1 MSDEA
6 LDPADLSR
14 RGAATPSV
22 ASAPAPASVTG
33 PDGDVNWPK
42 LFLGFGGMV
51 VGYFMAVLDIQIV
64 AASLSQIQAGVGASA
79 DQISWIQTI
88 YLLAEVVIIPLT
100 AYLTRMFGTR
110 PVYVVAA
117 FAFIVTSI
125 LTGLSTTVEVM
136 IFMRALQGLAAGAM
150 IPSVFATAM
159 TVFPP
164 DKRVTANVIVGL
176 IVTLAPTIGPTLGG
190 HLTDSLGWRWLFF
203 INVPAG
209 LLVMFLVGRYADFDR
224 GDPSLARGVDWPG
237 VGLMTVFLLSM
248 QYVIEEGAKE
258 GWFDEPLIL
267 WLAITAGLTGAAF
280 IWRQLT
286 YAKPIVSLRPFQDR
300 NFTLGMI
307 MNFVA
312 GASLFGGTF
321 ILPLFLG
328 QVRHYSAAEVGATML
343 VSGLVMFVSA
353 PVAGRLVRAMDA
365 RIPMII
371 GFGMAAYGVG
381 LGARVTEDW
390 GFWQFAGLQAWR
402 GVGVMIAM
410 IAAQQM
416 SVSTLPASMMK
427 DASGLVN
434 LIRNI
439 GGAVGLAV
447 LTTILSHQTAV
458 HFADLSAGVSAASL
472 QSQALLEGLTGMM
485 EARGVYDPEGAGRK
499 AFAGLLH
506 RQALVL
512 AFGDAFFVLAAGC
525 AAAAVL
531 AIFAAPAKAPAP
543 PAPPSQGKS

>member
-1 MSDEA
+1 MSDKTPGPGLA
-6 LDPADLSR
+6 GPAVMT
-14 RGAATPSV
+14 APTPPSV
-22 ASAPAPASVTG
+22 QTAEGEVDWTR
-33 PDGDVNWPK
+33 

-64 AASLSQIQAGVGASA
+64 AASLSQIQAGIGASA
-79 DQISWIQTI
+79 DQISWVQTI

-117 FAFIVTSI
+117 GAFIVTSVLVG
-125 LTGLSTTVEVM
+125 LTTSVEAM
-136 IFMRALQGLAAGAM
+136 IVMRAFQGLAAGAM

-159 TVFPP
+159 TAFPP

-190 HLTDSLGWRWLFF
+190 HLTDALGWRWLFF

-209 LLVMFLVGRYADFDR
+209 LLVIFLVGRYADFDK
-224 GDPSLARGVDWPG
+224 GDRSLGKGVDWWG

-248 QYVIEEGAKE
+248 QFVIEEGAKE

-267 WLAITAGLTGAAF
+267 WLSVLAGLTGAAF

-286 YAKPIVSLRPFQDR
+286 YRQPIVSLQPFRDR
-300 NFTLGMI
+300 NFTLGMV

-328 QVRHYSAAEVGATML
+328 QIRQYSAAEVGTTML
-343 VSGLVMFVSA
+343 ISGLVMFVSA
-353 PVAGRLVRAMDA
+353 PLAGRLVRAMDA
-365 RIPMII
+365 RIPMVI
-371 GFGMAAYGVG
+371 GFGLAAYGVG
-381 LGARVTEDW
+381 LGSHVTADW
-390 GFWQFAGLQAWR
+390 GFWEFAGLQAWR
-402 GVGVMIAM
+402 GMGVMMAM

-416 SVSTLPASMMK
+416 SVSTLPPSMMK
-427 DASGLVN
+427 DASALVN

-447 LTTILSHQTAV
+447 LTTVLSHQTAV
-458 HFADLSAGVSAASL
+458 HYGDLTAGMSL
-472 QSQALLEGLTGMM
+472 GDLHAQTLLEGLSSMM
-485 EARGVYDPEGAGRK
+485 QARGGVDAEGAARK
-499 AFAGLLH
+499 ALAGLLN
-506 RQALVL
+506 REAAVL

-531 AIFAAPAKAPAP
+531 ALFAAPARAP
-543 PAPPSQGKS
+543 PPPGAR

>member
-14 RGAATPSV
+14 RKPDAPPV
-22 ASAPAPASVTG
+22 AEAPAPASVTDAAG
-33 PDGDVNWPK
+33 EIDWPK
-42 LFLGFGGMV
+42 IFLGFGGMV
-51 VGYFMAVLDIQIV
+51 IGQFMAILDIQIV
-64 AASLSQIQAGVGASA
+64 AASLTQIQAGIGASA
-79 DQISWIQTI
+79 DQISWVQTI

-117 FAFIVTSI
+117 GAFIVTSI
-125 LTGLSTTVEVM
+125 LTGLSSGVEMM
-136 IFMRALQGLAAGAM
+136 IIMRAFQGLAAGAM
-150 IPSVFATAM
+150 IPAVFATAM

-203 INVPAG
+203 INAPVG
-209 LLVMFLVGRYADFDR
+209 LLVIFLVGRYATFDQ
-224 GDPSLARGVDWPG
+224 GDRSLAKGVDWWG

-267 WLAITAGLTGAAF
+267 WLTVAAALTGAAF

-300 NFTLGMI
+300 NFSLGMV

-328 QVRHYSAAEVGATML
+328 QVRHYSAAEVGTTML
-343 VSGLVMFVSA
+343 ISGLVMFISA
-353 PVAGRLVRAMDA
+353 PIAGRLVRAMDA
-365 RIPMII
+365 RIPMVL
-371 GFGMAAYGVG
+371 GFALAAYGVG

-390 GFWQFAGLQAWR
+390 GFWQFASLQAWR
-402 GVGVMIAM
+402 GIGVMIAM

-416 SVSTLPASMMK
+416 SVSTLPVSMMK
-427 DASGLVN
+427 DASSLVN
-434 LIRNI
+434 LIRNV

-447 LTTILSHQTAV
+447 LTTVLTHQTAV
-458 HFADLSAGVSAASL
+458 HYGDLSAAVSL
-472 QSQALLEGLTGMM
+472 GNLESQNMLESLTGMM
-485 EARGVYDPEGAGRK
+485 EARGVFDPEGAGRK
-499 AFAGLLH
+499 AFAGLLQ
-506 RQALVL
+506 RQSLVL

-525 AAAAVL
+525 AMAAVL
-531 AIFAAPAKAPAP
+531 ALFAAPAKAPTAP
-543 PAPPSQGKS
+543 ASGGH

>member
-1 MSDEA
+1 MSDKTPGPA
-6 LDPADLSR
+6 LAGPAVM
-14 RGAATPSV
+14 T
-22 ASAPAPASVTG
+22 APAPASVQTAEG
-33 PDGDVNWPK
+33 EVDWTR

-64 AASLSQIQAGVGASA
+64 AASLTQIQAGIGANA
-79 DQISWIQTI
+79 DQISWVQTI

-117 FAFIVTSI
+117 GAFIVTSVLVG
-125 LTGLSTTVEVM
+125 LTTSVEAM
-136 IFMRALQGLAAGAM
+136 IIMRAFQGLAAGAM

-190 HLTDSLGWRWLFF
+190 HLTDALGWRWLFF

-209 LLVMFLVGRYADFDR
+209 LLMIFLVGRYADFDK
-224 GDPSLARGVDWPG
+224 GDPSLGKGVDWWG

-248 QYVIEEGAKE
+248 QFVIEEGAKE

-267 WLAITAGLTGAAF
+267 WLTVLASLTGAAF

-286 YAKPIVSLRPFQDR
+286 YRQPIVSLQAFRDR
-300 NFTLGMI
+300 NFALGMV

-328 QVRHYSAAEVGATML
+328 QIRQYSAAEVGTTML
-343 VSGLVMFVSA
+343 ISGLVMFVSA
-353 PVAGRLVRAMDA
+353 PLAGRLVRAMDA
-365 RIPMII
+365 RIPMVI
-371 GFGMAAYGVG
+371 GFGLAAYGVG
-381 LGARVTEDW
+381 LGSHVTADW
-390 GFWQFAGLQAWR
+390 GFWEFAGLQAWR
-402 GVGVMIAM
+402 GMGVMMAM

-416 SVSTLPASMMK
+416 SVSTLPPSMMK
-427 DASGLVN
+427 DASALVN

-447 LTTILSHQTAV
+447 LTTVLSHQTAV
-458 HFADLSAGVSAASL
+458 HYGDLAAGMSL
-472 QSQALLEGLTGMM
+472 GDLQAQTLLECLRGMM
-485 EARGVYDPEGAGRK
+485 EARGGLDAEGAARK
-499 AFAGLLH
+499 ALAGLLQ
-506 RQALVL
+506 REAAVL

-531 AIFAAPAKAPAP
+531 ALFAAPARAPTP
-543 PAPPSQGKS
+543 PGAR